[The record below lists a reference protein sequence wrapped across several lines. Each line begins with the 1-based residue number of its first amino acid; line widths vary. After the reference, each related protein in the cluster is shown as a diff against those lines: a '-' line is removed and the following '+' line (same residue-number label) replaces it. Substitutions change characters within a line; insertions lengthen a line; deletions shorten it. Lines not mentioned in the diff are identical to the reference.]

1 MFARPHCL
9 RDSIHILRRHVKNGG
24 SDYKYCN
31 GSYEECGEI
40 INKYVAASPVDI
52 LRFFRLILFNFISLN
67 DDTHSAGQ
75 NEFMEFARRIG
86 VPEKLAKREI
96 ERFSMENP
104 LADSLIRRSFLSDE
118 LKEQYRLSMNYR
130 RRMLTF

>member
-1 MFARPHCL
+1 MQARFLNIPPE
-9 RDSIHILRRHVKNGG
+9 DDFGIL
-24 SDYKYCN
+24 
-31 GSYEECGEI
+31 I
-40 INKYVAASPVDI
+40 A
-52 LRFFRLILFNFISLN
+52 
-67 DDTHSAGQ
+67 AGQ

>member
-1 MFARPHCL
+1 MASRQ
-9 RDSIHILRRHVKNGG
+9 
-24 SDYKYCN
+24 
-31 GSYEECGEI
+31 EECGEI